1 MLRAIAFLIGV
12 IGTRPA
18 FSAGALAGA
27 AGVAATAAGSARGAT
42 SASTGATGAPV
53 PFKAFFTSSK
63 VKLPWRPVAATVVK
77 SMLF

>member
-18 FSAGALAGA
+18 FSAGVLAGA
-27 AGVAATAAGSARGAT
+27 VEVEATAAGSATGAT
-42 SASTGATGAPV
+42 STSTGVGTTPV

-63 VKLPWRPVAATVVK
+63 VKLP
-77 SMLF
+77 